1 MQNKF
6 LEKPLLSEEK
16 IFDCLVIG
24 SGAAGFNCAV
34 HLFDKGV
41 KNLAVITENRLAG
54 TSRNTGSDKQTYYK
68 MSYSG
73 AQNDSP
79 FSMAQTLFDGAS
91 MDGDTALCEAA
102 GSLQEFFH
110 LASIGV
116 DFPHNEYGEFV
127 GYKTDFDPACR
138 ASSIGPYT
146 SKAMTERLEK
156 ETQKREIPIIDKS
169 RAVKLLIDKK
179 ENRAYGLLCFENG
192 AFKVYFSKNIVFAI
206 GGPSGLY
213 RDTIYPRLNFGSN
226 GILAREGIVFSNI
239 MEWQYGI
246 GSCKFPWALSGG
258 YQQVIPRYVSIDANG
273 KEEEF
278 LCSYFS
284 SIKSLGKAVFLKG
297 YQWPFDPNKLADE
310 GSSILDIAVY
320 IERYVKGKKVYL
332 DYMHNPSGNEKIGQ
346 WDLTALDKTA
356 YDYLS
361 ASNALEKTPI
371 QRLLKMNPQAY
382 NLFKTH
388 NIDLAK
394 EYLEISVL
402 PQHNN
407 GGAQVDCWW
416 QTSINHLFAIGE
428 CAGTHGVHRPGGS
441 ALNSGQVGGF
451 RAAQFIARNYAKD
464 DFYSIDGIKS
474 KTEENIKE
482 FEKEF
487 DNTQRGGASNSLDIL
502 YKLQDNNSRF
512 SSFLRPSK
520 NIKEALSSLENISK
534 EKILYTDAEIVRL
547 FQIKEMLLMSRLLN
561 ETILYY
567 AQQGGKSRGSY
578 IILSSIDDIE
588 AIKNGIETDKAF
600 SDKILNSQISNNKT
614 IISARFVRPI
624 PNSNQW
630 FETVWKQY
638 QEKQL

>member
-6 LEKPLLSEEK
+6 LGKDLSIQEKV
-16 IFDCLVIG
+16 FDSLIIG
-24 SGAAGFNCAV
+24 SGAAGYNCAV

-41 KNLAVITENRLAG
+41 KNSAIITENRLAG
-54 TSRNTGSDKQTYYK
+54 ISRNTGSDKQTYYK
-68 MSYSG
+68 LSYSG

-79 FSMAQTLFDGAS
+79 FNMAQTLFDGAS
-91 MDGDTALCEAA
+91 MDGDIALCEAA

-110 LASIGV
+110 LVSIGV

-127 GYKTDFDPACR
+127 GYKTDFDPAYR

-146 SKAMTERLEK
+146 SKAMTECLEK
-156 ETQKREIPIIDKS
+156 EVQKREIPIIDKT

-179 ENRAYGLLCFENG
+179 ENRAYGILCFENG

-206 GGPSGLY
+206 GGPCGLY
-213 RDTIYPRLNFGSN
+213 RDSIYPRQHFGSS
-226 GILAREGIVFSNI
+226 GILAREGVMFSNI
-239 MEWQYGI
+239 TEWQYGI

-258 YQQVIPRYVSIDANG
+258 YQQVIPRYVSIDENG

-284 SIKSLGKAVFLKG
+284 NIKNLGRAVFLKG
-297 YQWPFDPNKLADE
+297 YQWPFDPQKLADE
-310 GSSILDIAVY
+310 GSSIIDIAVY

-332 DYMHNPSGNEKIGQ
+332 DFMHNPTGDEKIGKF
-346 WDLTALDKTA
+346 DLNSIDKTA

-382 NLFKTH
+382 NLFKTN

-407 GGAQVDCWW
+407 GGAQVDCQW
-416 QTSINHLFAIGE
+416 QTSIRNLFAIGE

-441 ALNSGQVGGF
+441 ALNAGQVGGF
-451 RAAQFIARNYAKD
+451 RAAQFIAGNYAKD
-464 DFYSIDGIKS
+464 DLDNIDEMKS
-474 KTEENIKE
+474 KAQENIKE
-482 FEKEF
+482 FENEF
-487 DNTQRGGASNSLDIL
+487 DNAQIGANSNSLEIL
-502 YKLQDNNSRF
+502 HKLQDNNSLF
-512 SSFLRPSK
+512 ASFLRPIK
-520 NIKEALSSLENISK
+520 NIEKAICALEDISK
-534 EKILYTDAEIVRL
+534 EKIIYTDAEIIRL

-567 AQQGGKSRGSY
+567 SQQGGKSRGSY
-578 IILSSIDDIE
+578 IMLPSADDIE
-588 AIKNGIETDKAF
+588 KVKNGIETDKAF
-600 SDKILNSQISNNKT
+600 SAQVLNSQISNNKT
-614 IISARFVRPI
+614 IITARPARPI
-624 PNSNQW
+624 PKSNQW
-630 FETVWKQY
+630 FETVWKEHQRG
-638 QEKQL
+638 L